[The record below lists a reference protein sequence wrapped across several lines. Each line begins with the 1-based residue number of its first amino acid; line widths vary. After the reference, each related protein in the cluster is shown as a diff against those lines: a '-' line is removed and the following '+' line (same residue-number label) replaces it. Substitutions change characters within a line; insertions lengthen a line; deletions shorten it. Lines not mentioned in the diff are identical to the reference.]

1 MIYLRL
7 PQRLLKPITD
17 FTFMSLKAFHLIFV
31 ICTTLFCLFMGI
43 WTGRQ
48 WLAGETGSQW
58 QLLYAILSF
67 AGTSHP
73 GLRLLFSE
81 EAERSELPLMQRLT
95 TFLAVCFL
103 AVAQSPSLMACATC
117 YGQSDSKLA
126 EGMNWGILTLMVV
139 VYGVLMGIAGFFGYI
154 IYRSHRLSLAA
165 EAQESAQESS
175 ESSADTT
182 H

>member
-1 MIYLRL
+1 
-7 PQRLLKPITD
+7 
-17 FTFMSLKAFHLIFV
+17 
-31 ICTTLFCLFMGI
+31 
-43 WTGRQ
+43 
-48 WLAGETGSQW
+48 
-58 QLLYAILSF
+58 
-67 AGTSHP
+67 
-73 GLRLLFSE
+73 
-81 EAERSELPLMQRLT
+81 
-95 TFLAVCFL
+95 
-103 AVAQSPSLMACATC
+103 MACATC

-154 IYRSHRLSLAA
+154 IYRSPRLSLAA

>member
-1 MIYLRL
+1 M
-7 PQRLLKPITD
+7 
-17 FTFMSLKAFHLIFV
+17 
-31 ICTTLFCLFMGI
+31 
-43 WTGRQ
+43 
-48 WLAGETGSQW
+48 
-58 QLLYAILSF
+58 
-67 AGTSHP
+67 
-73 GLRLLFSE
+73 
-81 EAERSELPLMQRLT
+81 MQRLT

-165 EAQESAQESS
+165 EAQESAHETS

>member
-1 MIYLRL
+1 M
-7 PQRLLKPITD
+7 
-17 FTFMSLKAFHLIFV
+17 
-31 ICTTLFCLFMGI
+31 
-43 WTGRQ
+43 
-48 WLAGETGSQW
+48 AGWEAGSQW

-67 AGTSHP
+67 AGT
-73 GLRLLFSE
+73 LLTPVYGYYFSE
-81 EAERSELPLMQRLT
+81 ETERGELPLMQRLT

-165 EAQESAQESS
+165 EAQESAQETS